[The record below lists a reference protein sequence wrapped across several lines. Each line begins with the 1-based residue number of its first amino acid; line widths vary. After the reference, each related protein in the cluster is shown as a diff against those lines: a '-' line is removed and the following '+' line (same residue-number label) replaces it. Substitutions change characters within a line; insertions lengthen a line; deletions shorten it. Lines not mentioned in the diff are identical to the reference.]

1 MRDISYP
8 IQCQEQS
15 GNHELGSSFQVQE
28 IPVTIQPQ
36 LVDSHME
43 QPVADAAAHS
53 ITPHPQ
59 AELSEETIVNQD
71 PGGREATLKPT
82 EKGTFPWALS
92 LLAVIPIN
100 FPVAVLLVLLCKYR
114 VKSESSIFE
123 GVESPSIYYILVRFA
138 DTRLVLLAS
147 LLNNVTGPLTGWI
160 MSLYAPKVAQTL
172 RNAETKPDAN
182 HSRLS
187 PYLMTLLGG
196 ICQASIL
203 QQLRLSYY
211 RISRNGGKTREMVG
225 DALLEAARMLLLLNG
240 LRSAFFAVV
249 VLLHFTINTVPFDQI
264 HTRGQKLF
272 SPGFGLSQ
280 QCLKGN
286 IFETYFPCSYNNS
299 SPNLASQLRQRYL
312 LQHQMSDV
320 ATIQSVENSD
330 LAPQA
335 LAILAP
341 ATTVVPMSID
351 FRANSI
357 GVSTECSFITP
368 SCDFRTEAEFPNP
381 DSFYTIFN
389 CSNSFYGVL
398 GEPAKLADGIT
409 NAGDPDVPPLCFK
422 PSANLL

>member
-1 MRDISYP
+1 MKTTD
-8 IQCQEQS
+8 
-15 GNHELGSSFQVQE
+15 
-28 IPVTIQPQ
+28 
-36 LVDSHME
+36 
-43 QPVADAAAHS
+43 
-53 ITPHPQ
+53 
-59 AELSEETIVNQD
+59 
-71 PGGREATLKPT
+71 
-82 EKGTFPWALS
+82 KGTFPWALS

-100 FPVAVLLVLLCKYR
+100 FPVGVLLVLLCKYR
-114 VKSESSIFE
+114 VNSEPSIFE
-123 GVESPSIYYILVRFA
+123 GVESPGMYYILVRFA

-172 RNAETKPDAN
+172 RNAETKTDAN

-203 QQLRLSYY
+203 QQFRLSYY
-211 RISRNGGKTREMVG
+211 RVSRNGEKAREKVG
-225 DALLEAARMLLLLNG
+225 DALLEAAGMLLLLNG
-240 LRSAFFAVV
+240 HRSAFFAVV

-264 HTRGQKLF
+264 HTTGQKPF

-280 QCLKGN
+280 ECLEGN
-286 IFETYFPCSYNNS
+286 IFKTYFPCFHNDS

-320 ATIQSVENSD
+320 ATIYSVEDSD

-341 ATTVVPMSID
+341 ATTVVPINIA
-351 FRANSI
+351 FKANSI

-368 SCDFRTEAEFPNP
+368 ICDFRTMAKFPNP
-381 DSFYTIFN
+381 DSSHTIFN
-389 CSNSFYGVL
+389 CSYSFYGVL
-398 GEPAKLADGIT
+398 GEAPKLGYNSYRRSRRPAAVFQAISQPIVSFYCRL
-409 NAGDPDVPPLCFK
+409 
-422 PSANLL
+422 